1 MNLRWN
7 WSISIY
13 AGTDPRHLAPAA
25 DTPTPVLSRADVTDV
40 PASFVAD
47 PFMLRTQRR
56 NGGGDAWHMFFEVWN
71 DDTEQGEIGYASSGD
86 GRAWRYE
93 RMALRMPYHLSYPFV
108 FAWESAHYMV
118 PETRQDGAV
127 NLFVADDFP
136 FGWRKAARL
145 QGGG

>member
-13 AGTDPRHLAPAA
+13 AGTDPRHLTPAA

-56 NGGGDAWHMFFEVWN
+56 DDGGDAWHMFFEVWN

-86 GRAWRYE
+86 GRAW
-93 RMALRMPYHLSYPFV
+93 
-108 FAWESAHYMV
+108 
-118 PETRQDGAV
+118 
-127 NLFVADDFP
+127 
-136 FGWRKAARL
+136 
-145 QGGG
+145 